1 MAEFDD
7 KLNSLLSNP
16 EAMDQIMKMAQS
28 LMGNGGQTPEG
39 TAPSAPG
46 GPAPQSGPPPTG
58 TWNTPQNGGCPPS
71 AKRSRQCWTTA
82 WRRAGRQPG
91 SPSAGGCGTPPPSP
105 SGGQPVVSGQPG
117 VPDLGLSLRVG
128 KHLDPKTIA
137 SLLPV
142 LRELGEAQNSNARQ
156 LLFALRPYLKP
167 ERQDKVERA
176 LQLARLFRV
185 GKKFLLRGDG
195 HV

>member
-28 LMGNGGQTPEG
+28 LMGNSGDAPEAGGSSRNAAGVSGSAAPPPAQPSGSFGFPSQAGASGPGTPQ
-39 TAPSAPG
+39 SPG
-46 GPAPQSGPPPTG
+46 GAGWNPTPGVQSGSG
-58 TWNTPQNGGCPPS
+58 T
-71 AKRSRQCWTTA
+71 
-82 WRRAGRQPG
+82 
-91 SPSAGGCGTPPPSP
+91 
-105 SGGQPVVSGQPG
+105 SG
-117 VPDLGLSLRVG
+117 PDLSFLSGLG
-128 KHLDPKTIA
+128 NIDPKTIA

-142 LRELGEAQNSNARQ
+142 LRELGGTQDSNARQ

-167 ERQDKVERA
+167 ERQEKVERA

-185 GKKFLLRGDG
+185 GKKFLLKGEG

>member
-28 LMGNGGQTPEG
+28 LMGNGGGAEQPPPA
-39 TAPSAPG
+39 APPPGEPGNTVQNGG
-46 GPAPQSGPPPTG
+46 GPFQQSGPASREPAQSWG
-58 TWNTPQNGGCPPS
+58 QPS
-71 AKRSRQCWTTA
+71 PESRS
-82 WRRAGRQPG
+82 
-91 SPSAGGCGTPPPSP
+91 PSP
-105 SGGQPVVSGQPG
+105 SGPVVSGQPG
-117 VPDLGLSLRVG
+117 SGPGFFSGLGD
-128 KHLDPKTIA
+128 LDPKAIA

>member
-16 EAMDQIMKMAQS
+16 EAIDQIMKMAQS
-28 LMGNGGQTPEG
+28 LMGGGGQPPENG
-39 TAPSAPG
+39 TASVSGGTSSAG
-46 GPAPQSGPPPTG
+46 GPPPAG
-58 TWNTPQNGGCPPS
+58 AWSPPQNGGFPPS
-71 AKRSRQCWTTA
+71 PNSPAN
-82 WRRAGRQPG
+82 AGPPPGPGWGAPNAGSPSSGSWGTPPASPSMGSQPG
-91 SPSAGGCGTPPPSP
+91 SAA
-105 SGGQPVVSGQPG
+105 PG
-117 VPDLGLSLRVG
+117 PDLSFLSGLGSI
-128 KHLDPKTIA
+128 DPKTIA

-185 GKKFLLRGDG
+185 GKKFLLKGDS

>member
-28 LMGNGGQTPEG
+28 LMGNDGRTEQPPPSAAAPWRTRKHGDKTAG
-39 TAPSAPG
+39 SRFSRVAPSAERQHIVG
-46 GPAPQSGPPPTG
+46 ASPARKAETHLPAGLWRAVSRGLARAFLSG
-58 TWNTPQNGGCPPS
+58 
-71 AKRSRQCWTTA
+71 
-82 WRRAGRQPG
+82 
-91 SPSAGGCGTPPPSP
+91 
-105 SGGQPVVSGQPG
+105 
-117 VPDLGLSLRVG
+117 LGD
-128 KHLDPKTIA
+128 LDPKAIA

>member
-28 LMGNGGQTPEG
+28 LMGGGQMPEG
-39 TAPSAPG
+39 TAPPAPSE
-46 GPAPQSGPPPTG
+46 PTPQSGPPPAG
-58 TWNTPQNGGCPPS
+58 TWNTPQNGGFPPQAS
-71 AKRSRQCWTTA
+71 PPNPQGQGWTP
-82 WRRAGRQPG
+82 PG
-91 SPSAGGCGTPPPSP
+91 SPSAGGWGTPPPSP
-105 SGGQPVVSGQPG
+105 SGGQPGFGAPG
-117 VPDLGLSLRVG
+117 PDLSFLSGLGSI
-128 KHLDPKTIA
+128 DPKTIA

-185 GKKFLLRGDG
+185 GKKFLLKGDG

>member
-28 LMGNGGQTPEG
+28 LMGGGQTPEG

-46 GPAPQSGPPPTG
+46 GPAPQSGPPPAG
-58 TWNTPQNGGCPPS
+58 TWNTPQNGGFPPQAS
-71 AKRSRQCWTTA
+71 PPNPQGQGWTP
-82 WRRAGRQPG
+82 PG
-91 SPSAGGCGTPPPSP
+91 GPSAGGWGTPPPSP
-105 SGGQPVVSGQPG
+105 SGGQPGFGAPG
-117 VPDLGLSLRVG
+117 PDLSFLSGLGSI
-128 KHLDPKTIA
+128 DPKTIA

-185 GKKFLLRGDG
+185 GKKFLLKGDS

>member
-28 LMGNGGQTPEG
+28 LMGGGQTPEG

-46 GPAPQSGPPPTG
+46 GPAPQSGPPPAGPWT
-58 TWNTPQNGGCPPS
+58 TPQASPPNP
-71 AKRSRQCWTTA
+71 QGQGWTP
-82 WRRAGRQPG
+82 PG
-91 SPSAGGCGTPPPSP
+91 SPSAGGWGTPPP
-105 SGGQPVVSGQPG
+105 GGQPGSGAPG
-117 VPDLGLSLRVG
+117 PDLSFLSGLGSI
-128 KHLDPKTIA
+128 DPKTIA

-185 GKKFLLRGDG
+185 GKKFLLKGDG

>member
-28 LMGNGGQTPEG
+28 LMGNNGRTEQPPPGEPGNTVQNG
-39 TAPSAPG
+39 G
-46 GPAPQSGPPPTG
+46 GPFQQSGPASREMAQSWG
-58 TWNTPQNGGCPPS
+58 QPS
-71 AKRSRQCWTTA
+71 PESRS
-82 WRRAGRQPG
+82 
-91 SPSAGGCGTPPPSP
+91 PSP
-105 SGGQPVVSGQPG
+105 SGPVVSGQPG
-117 VPDLGLSLRVG
+117 PDLGFLSGLG
-128 KHLDPKTIA
+128 DLDPKAIA

>member
-28 LMGNGGQTPEG
+28 LMGGGGQPPENG
-39 TAPSAPG
+39 TASVSGGTSSAG
-46 GPAPQSGPPPTG
+46 GPPPAGAWSPPQSGGFPPSPNSPANAGPPPG
-58 TWNTPQNGGCPPS
+58 PGWGAPN
-71 AKRSRQCWTTA
+71 A
-82 WRRAGRQPG
+82 G
-91 SPSAGGCGTPPPSP
+91 SPSSGSWGTPPASP
-105 SGGQPVVSGQPG
+105 SMGSQPG
-117 VPDLGLSLRVG
+117 AAAPGPDLSFLSGLGSI
-128 KHLDPKTIA
+128 DPKTIA

-142 LRELGEAQNSNARQ
+142 LRELGETQNSNARQ

-185 GKKFLLRGDG
+185 GKRFLLKGDG

>member
-28 LMGNGGQTPEG
+28 LMGNGGG
-39 TAPSAPG
+39 TEQPPPGKTGNAVQNGG
-46 GPAPQSGPPPTG
+46 GPFQQSGPVSGETAQSWG
-58 TWNTPQNGGCPPS
+58 QPS
-71 AKRSRQCWTTA
+71 PESRN
-82 WRRAGRQPG
+82 
-91 SPSAGGCGTPPPSP
+91 PSP
-105 SGGQPVVSGQPG
+105 SGPVVNGQPG
-117 VPDLGLSLRVG
+117 SGPGFFSGLGD
-128 KHLDPKTIA
+128 LDPKAIA

>member
-28 LMGNGGQTPEG
+28 LMGGGQTPEG

-46 GPAPQSGPPPTG
+46 GPAPQSGPPPAG
-58 TWNTPQNGGCPPS
+58 TWNTPQNGGFPPQAS
-71 AKRSRQCWTTA
+71 PPNPQGQGWTP
-82 WRRAGRQPG
+82 PG
-91 SPSAGGCGTPPPSP
+91 GPSAGGWGTPPPSP
-105 SGGQPVVSGQPG
+105 SGGQPGFGAPG
-117 VPDLGLSLRVG
+117 PDLSFLSGLGSI
-128 KHLDPKTIA
+128 DPKTIA

-185 GKKFLLRGDG
+185 GKKFLLKGDG

>member
-1 MAEFDD
+1 MEYA
-7 KLNSLLSNP
+7 P
-16 EAMDQIMKMAQS
+16 ERRF
-28 LMGNGGQTPEG
+28 
-39 TAPSAPG
+39 
-46 GPAPQSGPPPTG
+46 PAFS
-58 TWNTPQNGGCPPS
+58 
-71 AKRSRQCWTTA
+71 KRSGQCWTTA
-82 WRRAGRQPG
+82 WAGLDAAWQPG
-91 SPSAGGCGTPPPSP
+91 FGA
-105 SGGQPVVSGQPG
+105 PG
-117 VPDLGLSLRVG
+117 PDLSFLSGLGSI
-128 KHLDPKTIA
+128 DPKTIA
-137 SLLPV
+137 SLLLV

>member
-1 MAEFDD
+1 MTNPFMAA
-7 KLNSLLSNP
+7 L
-16 EAMDQIMKMAQS
+16 
-28 LMGNGGQTPEG
+28 GGGQMPEG
-39 TAPSAPG
+39 TAPPAPG

-58 TWNTPQNGGCPPS
+58 TWNTPQNGGFPPQAS
-71 AKRSRQCWTTA
+71 PPNPQGQGWTP
-82 WRRAGRQPG
+82 PG
-91 SPSAGGCGTPPPSP
+91 GPFAGGWGTPPPSP
-105 SGGQPVVSGQPG
+105 SGSQPG
-117 VPDLGLSLRVG
+117 FGAPGPDLSFLSGLGSI
-128 KHLDPKTIA
+128 DPKTIA

-142 LRELGEAQNSNARQ
+142 LRELGEAQSSNARQ

-185 GKKFLLRGDG
+185 GKKFLLKGDG

>member
-28 LMGNGGQTPEG
+28 LMGGGQTPEG

-46 GPAPQSGPPPTG
+46 GPAPQSGPPPAG
-58 TWNTPQNGGCPPS
+58 TWNTPQNGVFPPS
-71 AKRSRQCWTTA
+71 QSGSANAGPPPGQGWTP
-82 WRRAGRQPG
+82 PG
-91 SPSAGGCGTPPPSP
+91 SPSAGGWGTPPP
-105 SGGQPVVSGQPG
+105 GGQPGSGAPG
-117 VPDLGLSLRVG
+117 PDLSFLSGLGSI
-128 KHLDPKTIA
+128 DPKTIA

-142 LRELGEAQNSNARQ
+142 LRELGEAQSSNARQ

-185 GKKFLLRGDG
+185 GKKFLLKGDG

>member
-28 LMGNGGQTPEG
+28 LMGGGQTPEG

-46 GPAPQSGPPPTG
+46 GPAPQSGPPPAG
-58 TWNTPQNGGCPPS
+58 TWNTPQNGVFPPS
-71 AKRSRQCWTTA
+71 QSGPANAGPPPGQGWTP
-82 WRRAGRQPG
+82 PG
-91 SPSAGGCGTPPPSP
+91 SPSAGGWGTPPPSP
-105 SGGQPVVSGQPG
+105 SGGQPGFGAPG
-117 VPDLGLSLRVG
+117 PDLSFLSGLGSI
-128 KHLDPKTIA
+128 DPKTIA

-185 GKKFLLRGDG
+185 GNKFLLKGDG

>member
-28 LMGNGGQTPEG
+28 LMGGGQTQESPG
-39 TAPSAPG
+39 APPVSGQG
-46 GPAPQSGPPPTG
+46 GPSPGQPPAGAWSPPQSGGFPPSQSGPASSGPPPG
-58 TWNTPQNGGCPPS
+58 QGWGPPNAGGPS
-71 AKRSRQCWTTA
+71 
-82 WRRAGRQPG
+82 PG
-91 SPSAGGCGTPPPSP
+91 SWGTPPASSP
-105 SGGQPVVSGQPG
+105 MGGQPGFGAPG
-117 VPDLGLSLRVG
+117 PDLSFLSGLGSI
-128 KHLDPKTIA
+128 DPKTIA

-185 GKKFLLRGDG
+185 GKRFLLKGDG